1 MSVIEVTSREFREK
15 LKTYFELA
23 DKGER
28 VIVSRGRNKSY
39 LITPV
44 ATGDMIVSPELE
56 KKIAKAMEQV
66 QKGDVVEINTED
78 DLMSYLDKL

>member
-28 VIVSRGRNKSY
+28 VIVNRGRNKSY

-44 ATGDMIVSPELE
+44 VTGDMIVSPELE